1 MVPDKSFKAGNWW
14 EYSKTIFCI
23 SYLIMGMIILTMC
36 FSLIGEVVENKVKTM
51 AKKLGLDDN
60 KLTLEEVVA
69 KQRRVS
75 FGTIDKVEE
84 FVPETTE
91 DDEEIENEHEN
102 FDNDA
107 KENTEEENNE
117 TSTVDEE
124 MEVDAED
131 EIYSM

>member
-1 MVPDKSFKAGNWW
+1 
-14 EYSKTIFCI
+14 
-23 SYLIMGMIILTMC
+23 MGMIILTMC

-60 KLTLEEVVA
+60 KLTLEEIVA
-69 KQRRVS
+69 KQWRVS

-84 FVPETTE
+84 FVPETTK
-91 DDEEIENEHEN
+91 DDEEIENEDEN

-107 KENTEEENNE
+107 QENTEENNE
-117 TSTVDEE
+117 TLSADQE

>member
-60 KLTLEEVVA
+60 NLTLEEIVA

-75 FGTIDKVEE
+75 FGTINKVEE
-84 FVPETTE
+84 FVPETIE
-91 DDEEIENEHEN
+91 DAEIENEDEN

-107 KENTEEENNE
+107 QENSEENNE
-117 TSTVDEE
+117 TLSVDEE

>member
-60 KLTLEEVVA
+60 KLTLEEIVA

-107 KENTEEENNE
+107 QENSEENNE
-117 TSTVDEE
+117 TLSVDEE

>member
-60 KLTLEEVVA
+60 KLTLEEIVA
-69 KQRRVS
+69 KQRRDS

-84 FVPETTE
+84 FVPETTK
-91 DDEEIENEHEN
+91 DDEEIENEDEN

-107 KENTEEENNE
+107 QENTEENNE
-117 TSTVDEE
+117 TLSVDEE

>member
-60 KLTLEEVVA
+60 KLTLEEIVA

-102 FDNDA
+102 FDA
-107 KENTEEENNE
+107 QENTEAKDMQSEQE
-117 TSTVDEE
+117 SSDGGSSV
-124 MEVDAED
+124 V
-131 EIYSM
+131 S